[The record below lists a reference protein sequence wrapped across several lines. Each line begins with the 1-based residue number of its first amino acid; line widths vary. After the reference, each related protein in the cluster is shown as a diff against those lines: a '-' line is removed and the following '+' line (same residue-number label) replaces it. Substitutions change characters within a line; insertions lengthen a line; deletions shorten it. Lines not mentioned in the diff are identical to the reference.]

1 MDTTIPEGFQYIDS
15 TKLSVPVR
23 TAIAEELKNALETIK
38 EQREKLYNFTVSSE
52 FKESKNDADELDREI
67 ISKIE
72 NKFDSIIETFKLI
85 GGGIFN
91 FFKKTSPKINYD
103 SQLEMLLENLSESI
117 SGEKLKF
124 NSLFSSIMLY
134 IKLIKTDKQKAGLV
148 FDMIRTK
155 MATFDVIA
163 DEIISII
170 RQYQKIPS
178 FGGSRRKTRRTK
190 RKTRGS
196 KRIYKSVK
204 RRL

>member
-23 TAIAEELKNALETIK
+23 TTIEEELKNALGTIK
-38 EQREKLYNFTVSSE
+38 EQREKVYNLSVSSE
-52 FKESKNDADELDREI
+52 FKQANQDVDELNKDV

-72 NKFDSIIETFKLI
+72 NKLDSIIETFKLI

-91 FFKKTSPKINYD
+91 FFKRTTPKINYD

-124 NSLFSSIMLY
+124 NSLFSSIVLY
-134 IKLIKTDKQKAGLV
+134 IKLIRTDKQKAGLV
-148 FDMIRTK
+148 FDMIKTK
-155 MATFDVIA
+155 MATFEVIA

-178 FGGSRRKTRRTK
+178 VGGRKRKTRRGK
-190 RKTRGS
+190 RTNKTN
-196 KRIYKSVK
+196 KSAK